1 MNDFTA
7 VFLASM
13 VVLLAI
19 LILFGFLLKKA
30 MDIEKRLKL

>member
-13 VVLLAI
+13 VVLLTI
-19 LILFGFLLKKA
+19 LILFSLLLKKA
-30 MDIEKRLKL
+30 VDIERKLR

>member
-19 LILFGFLLKKA
+19 LILFSLLLKKA
-30 MDIEKRLKL
+30 IDIERKLK

>member
-13 VVLLAI
+13 VVLLTI
-19 LILFGFLLKKA
+19 LILFSLLLKKA
-30 MDIEKRLKL
+30 VDIERKLK

>member
-19 LILFGFLLKKA
+19 LILFSLLLKKA
-30 MDIEKRLKL
+30 VDIERKLK

>member
-13 VVLLAI
+13 VVLLVI
-19 LILFGFLLKKA
+19 LLLFALLLKKA
-30 MDIEKRLKL
+30 MDIERKLR

>member
-19 LILFGFLLKKA
+19 LILFSLLLKKA
-30 MDIEKRLKL
+30 VDIERKLR